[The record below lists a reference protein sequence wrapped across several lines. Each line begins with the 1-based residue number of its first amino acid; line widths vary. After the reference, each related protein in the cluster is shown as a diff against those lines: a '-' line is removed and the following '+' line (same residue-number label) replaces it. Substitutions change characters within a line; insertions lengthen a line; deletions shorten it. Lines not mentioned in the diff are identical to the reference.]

1 MNKYITFNVL
11 LLAFF
16 LGLGFIFLID
26 KNKALQEE
34 LSLTKNNEKALI
46 LNQDSL
52 QSKVRVYKFTV
63 EQLSYYND
71 SILYKLDSIRKELK
85 IKDKNL
91 LALQYSKIEATRRD
105 TIVFSDTIFKEP
117 TLSIDTIK
125 GDSWYNVKLKLEYP
139 NKIEIEPTFVSERSI
154 IISTKKETVNPPK
167 KFFLLRWFQKK
178 HLVTEVNIIENNPYV
193 KNKQQKYIEIIK

>member
-1 MNKYITFNVL
+1 MNKYITFSTL
-11 LLAFF
+11 LLSLF
-16 LGLGFIFLID
+16 LGLSFLSLIK
-26 KNKALQEE
+26 KNRMLQKE
-34 LSLTKNNEKALI
+34 LSLSKNNEKALI

-52 QSKVRVYKFTV
+52 QNRVRVYKFTV

-71 SILYKLDSIRKELK
+71 SILFKLDSIRKELK

-91 LALQYSKIEATRRD
+91 LALQYSKVEATRKD

-139 NKIEIEPTFVSERSI
+139 NKIEIEPTFVSERSV

-193 KNKQQKYIEIIK
+193 KNKQQRYIEIIK

>member
-1 MNKYITFNVL
+1 MSKYIIYSALFL
-11 LLAFF
+11 SLF
-16 LGLGFIFLID
+16 LGLSFIILID
-26 KNKALQEE
+26 RNKLLQKE
-34 LSLTKNNEKALI
+34 LSLSKSNEKALI

-52 QSKVRVYKFTV
+52 QNKVRVYKFTV

-71 SILYKLDSIRKELK
+71 SILFKLDSIRKELK
-85 IKDKNL
+85 VKDKNL
-91 LALQYSKIEATRRD
+91 LALQYSKVEATRKD

-139 NKIEIEPTFVSERSI
+139 NKIEIEPTFVSERSV
-154 IISTKKETVNPPK
+154 IISTKKETVGPPK

-178 HLVTEVNIIENNPYV
+178 HIVTEVNIIENNPYV

>member
-1 MNKYITFNVL
+1 MSKYITYSALFL
-11 LLAFF
+11 SLF
-16 LGLGFIFLID
+16 LGLSFIILID
-26 KNKALQEE
+26 RNKLLQKE
-34 LSLTKNNEKALI
+34 LSLSKSNEKALI

-52 QSKVRVYKFTV
+52 QNRVRVYKFTV

-71 SILYKLDSIRKELK
+71 SILFKLDSIRKELK
-85 IKDKNL
+85 VKDKNL
-91 LALQYSKIEATRRD
+91 LALQYSKVEATRRD

-139 NKIEIEPTFVSERSI
+139 NKIEIEPTFVSERSV
-154 IISTKKETVNPPK
+154 IISTKKETVDPPK

-178 HLVTEVNIIENNPYV
+178 HIVTEVNIIENNPYV